1 MALLQINVSPKY
13 NGKIPSTGIE
23 YTYRPFLVKEQKV
36 LLIAL
41 ESRDEKAILQSV
53 VDTIEECTYEDINVN
68 ELATFDVEYMFTQI
82 RAKSAGETTKVNI
95 KCAECEEF
103 TEVVVPLDKIDIEV
117 PKEVNIIKLTDQYT
131 VKMRYPSYKHL
142 TTVSELESNT
152 LTESMYEMIVACLD
166 SLQTEEDNISFL
178 DETRADIDTFLNN
191 LNGDQ
196 FDELVKFVTD
206 LPKMEHDIVFDC
218 QSCGVNNKQVLQGI
232 QDFF

>member
-1 MALLQINVSPKY
+1 MALPQINTSPKY
-13 NGKIPSTGIE
+13 NGTIPSTGVQ

-53 VDTIEECTYEDINVN
+53 VDTIEACTYEDINVN

-82 RAKSAGETTKVNI
+82 RAKSAGETTKVSI
-95 KCAECEEF
+95 KCSECEEY
-103 TEVVVPLDKIDIEV
+103 TDIIVALDKIEIEV
-117 PKEVNIIKLTDQYT
+117 PKGENNIQLTDQYT

-142 TTVSELESNT
+142 ATITELESNT

-166 SLQTEEDNISFL
+166 SLQTEDDNISFL
-178 DETRADIDTFLNN
+178 DESRKDIDTFLNN

-196 FDELVKFVTD
+196 FDKLVKFVTD

-218 QSCGVNNKQVLQGI
+218 QSCGANNTQVLQGI

>member
-1 MALLQINVSPKY
+1 MALPQINTSPKY
-13 NGKIPSTGIE
+13 NGIIPSTGIE

-53 VDTIEECTYEDINVN
+53 VDTIEACTYETINVN

-82 RAKSAGETTKVNI
+82 RSKSAGETTKVSI
-95 KCAECEEF
+95 KCSECDEY
-103 TEVVVPLDKIDIEV
+103 TEVTVPLDKIEIEV
-117 PKEVNIIKLTDQYT
+117 PKGENNIQLTDEYT
-131 VKMRYPSYKHL
+131 IKMRYPSYKHL
-142 TTVSELESNT
+142 ATLTELESNT

-178 DETRADIDTFLNN
+178 DESRNDIDTFLNN

-196 FDELVKFVTD
+196 FDKLVKFVTD
-206 LPKMEHDIVFDC
+206 LPKMEHDIIFDC
-218 QSCGVNNKQVLQGI
+218 QSCNVNNKQVLQGI

>member
-1 MALLQINVSPKY
+1 MALPQINVSLKY

-41 ESRDEKAILQSV
+41 ESQDEKSILQSV
-53 VDTIEECTYEDINVN
+53 VDTIEACTYEDIKVN

-82 RAKSAGETTKVNI
+82 RAKSAGETTKVTI
-95 KCAECEEF
+95 KCTDCEEY
-103 TEVVVPLDKIDIEV
+103 TEVTVPLDKIEIEV
-117 PKEVNIIKLTDQYT
+117 PKGENLIQLTDQYT

-142 TTVSELESNT
+142 STISELKTDT
-152 LTESMYEMIVACLD
+152 LTEGMYEMIVACLD
-166 SLQTEEDNISFL
+166 SLQTEEDSVSFL
-178 DETRADIDTFLNN
+178 DESRADIDNFLNN
-191 LNGDQ
+191 LNNDQ
-196 FDELVKFVTD
+196 FDKLVSFVTD

>member
-1 MALLQINVSPKY
+1 MALPQINVSPKY

-41 ESRDEKAILQSV
+41 ESKDEKAILQSV
-53 VDTIEECTYEDINVN
+53 VDTIEACTYEDINVN

-82 RAKSAGETTKVNI
+82 RAKSAGETTKVTI
-95 KCAECEEF
+95 KCTECEEY
-103 TEVVVPLDKIDIEV
+103 TEVSVPLDKIEIEV
-117 PKEVNIIKLTDQYT
+117 PKGDNVIKLTDDYT
-131 VKMRYPSYKHL
+131 IRMRYPSYKHL
-142 TTVSELESNT
+142 ATISDLESNT

-166 SLQTEEDNISFL
+166 SLQTEEDNISFQ
-178 DETRADIDTFLNN
+178 DETRADVDTFLNN

-218 QSCGVNNKQVLQGI
+218 TGCGVNNKQVLQGI